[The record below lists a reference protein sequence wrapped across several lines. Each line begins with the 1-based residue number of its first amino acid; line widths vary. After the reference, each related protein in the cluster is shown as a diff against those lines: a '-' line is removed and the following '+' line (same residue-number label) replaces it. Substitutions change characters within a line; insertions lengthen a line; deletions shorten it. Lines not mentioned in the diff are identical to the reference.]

1 MRLRPYDP
9 AKDFACIRRWIN
21 EERIH
26 YLWCAGRTPYPLEE
40 ESFRRLLFQE
50 GEGSP
55 FAAETEEGEMI
66 GFFVYSWLSEEQS
79 GFLKYILL
87 DPALRGHGYGTR
99 MMKLALQYAFEESRA
114 ASVSLNVFDVNE
126 GARKCY
132 RKAGFIEKH
141 IDRKVFPYKDELW
154 GRCRMSARA
163 EDPFL
168 TEKNEKRQN

>member
-1 MRLRPYDP
+1 
-9 AKDFACIRRWIN
+9 
-21 EERIH
+21 
-26 YLWCAGRTPYPLEE
+26 
-40 ESFRRLLFQE
+40 
-50 GEGSP
+50 
-55 FAAETEEGEMI
+55 MI
-66 GFFVYSWLSEEQS
+66 GFVGYSWRSDEHS
-79 GFLKYILL
+79 GFLKYMLL
-87 DPALRGHGYGTR
+87 YPALRRHGYGTR

-141 IDRKVFPYKDELW
+141 IDRNVFPYKDELW

-163 EDPFL
+163 EGPFL